1 MPTGTWP
8 IKSSDQFSTTCSQC
22 HTAIATT
29 GPTGPVVCPR
39 CHALIEAA
47 DGQPFGTPIY
57 VSPISDQPLAAS
69 IDPGWPDEDHP
80 LGRYPDRLAHA
91 RPDPD
96 DVLSIYDLETQLRG
110 LYNDDETEMDRRE
123 AQEHAEWLADKEA
136 RDAVQEHEG
145 PANGSEE
152 APPV

>member
-57 VSPISDQPLAAS
+57 VSPVSDQPLAVS

-80 LGRYPDRLAHA
+80 LGAYPDQH
-91 RPDPD
+91 DH
-96 DVLSIYDLETQLRG
+96 LSIYDLETQLRG
-110 LYNDDETEMDRRE
+110 LYNE
-123 AQEHAEWLADKEA
+123 
-136 RDAVQEHEG
+136 DAVGMTAEEFEDALQEHEG